1 MARTV
6 TKQDKKIQF
15 TATGRRKTAIA
26 RVFLRPGTGRFLVNG
41 KEPSLHLGNVINY
54 LNLIKK
60 PLEAAKVEGKYDV
73 IAKVHGGGLSGQAD
87 AIRLG
92 VARALLAVNPTNKAL
107 LKPEGLLTRDPRS
120 KERKKYGRKKARKRF
135 QFSKR

>member
-6 TKQDKKIQF
+6 KKTQHIG
-15 TATGRRKTAIA
+15 TGRRKTAIA

-41 KEPSLHLGNVINY
+41 KEPWLHLGNVVNY

-60 PLEAAKVEGKYDV
+60 PLEVAKLEGKYDV
-73 IAKVHGGGLSGQAD
+73 VAHVHGGGLAGQAD

-92 VARALLAVNPTNKAL
+92 VARALVALNVTNKTL

>member
-1 MARTV
+1 M
-6 TKQDKKIQF
+6 
-15 TATGRRKTAIA
+15 
-26 RVFLRPGTGRFLVNG
+26 
-41 KEPSLHLGNVINY
+41 
-54 LNLIKK
+54 NLIKK
-60 PLEAAKVEGKYDV
+60 PLETAKVEGQYDV

-92 VARALLAVNPTNKAL
+92 VARALLTVNATNKAL

>member
-6 TKQDKKIQF
+6 KKTQQH

-26 RVFLRPGTGRFLVNG
+26 RVFLKSGTGKFLING
-41 KEPSLHLGNVINY
+41 KEPVLYLGNVTNY

-60 PLEAAKVEGKYDV
+60 PLETAKVEGKYDV
-73 IAKVHGGGLSGQAD
+73 VAKVHGGGLSGQAD

-92 VARALLAVNPTNKAL
+92 IARALVDINITHKAL

>member
-15 TATGRRKTAIA
+15 IGTGRRKTAIA
-26 RVFLRPGTGRFLVNG
+26 RVFLKPGKGGFTING
-41 KEPSLHLGNVINY
+41 KEPVKYLGNVQSF

-60 PLEAAKVEGKYDV
+60 PLQTIQVEDKYDV
-73 IAKVHGGGLSGQAD
+73 VAHVHGGGMSGQAD

-92 VARALLAVNPTNKAL
+92 IARALLTINPDNKTAL
-107 LKPEGLLTRDPRS
+107 KAEGLLTRDPRE
-120 KERKKYGRKKARKRF
+120 KERQKFGRAGARARF
-135 QFSKR
+135 QHSKR